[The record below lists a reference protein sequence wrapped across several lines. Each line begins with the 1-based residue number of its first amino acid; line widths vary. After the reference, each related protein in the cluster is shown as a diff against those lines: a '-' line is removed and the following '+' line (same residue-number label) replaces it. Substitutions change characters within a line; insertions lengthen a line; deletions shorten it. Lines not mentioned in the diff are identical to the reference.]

1 MLAEGDL
8 SERVR
13 EGARDLVR
21 DADLR
26 FRPSR
31 GVERAALAAQPQPDG
46 QLRTLSGRLSLKR
59 DPRVPPPESPAVSS
73 GTTTGKLHDHG

>member
-26 FRPSR
+26 FRPPR

-59 DPRVPPPESPAVSS
+59 DPRVPPAVLS
-73 GTTTGKLHDHG
+73 GTTTGKLHDPG